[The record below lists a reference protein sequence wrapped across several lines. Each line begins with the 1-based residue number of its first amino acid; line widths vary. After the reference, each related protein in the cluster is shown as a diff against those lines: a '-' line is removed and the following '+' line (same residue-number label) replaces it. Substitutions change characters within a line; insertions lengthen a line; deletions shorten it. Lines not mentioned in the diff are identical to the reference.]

1 MDLKKVLCRED
12 NTSFGWLKKGNEY
25 TVQKEDASHYLL
37 FGSDTWW
44 SKNRFDE
51 LKGSG
56 LTPDPVNHPSHYTQ
70 GGIETLDY
78 IKAKLT
84 QEEFCGYLKGN
95 IFKYVSR
102 EGLKNGVEDLKKAR
116 FYLDKLVEVKE

>member
-1 MDLKKVLCRED
+1 MAITKVLCQEDRE
-12 NTSFGWLKKGNEY
+12 SFGWLKNGNEY
-25 TVQKEDASHYLL
+25 TVQKEDNSHYLL

-44 SKNRFDE
+44 SKNRFKEIEKDV
-51 LKGSG
+51 SI
-56 LTPDPVNHPSHYTQ
+56 PDPVNHPSHYTQ

-84 QEEFCGYLKGN
+84 EEEFCGYLKGN